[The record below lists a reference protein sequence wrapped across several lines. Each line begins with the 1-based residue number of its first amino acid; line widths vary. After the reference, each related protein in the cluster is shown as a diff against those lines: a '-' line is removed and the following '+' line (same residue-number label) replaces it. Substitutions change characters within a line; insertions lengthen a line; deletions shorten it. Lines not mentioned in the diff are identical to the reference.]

1 MTAGAQ
7 YSLPVYRKLKFG
19 LMNTT
24 RINGSYSWTDFRL
37 SANIQPVKVF
47 SAGVNI
53 AAGTFGVHFGGIINV
68 NVTGFNLFVSTDCM
82 PGKLAKQYAPL
93 NSNANLNL
101 GINFPF

>member
-7 YSLPVYRKLKFG
+7 YSLPVYRRLKFG

-24 RINGSYSWTDFRL
+24 RINGDFSWTEFRL
-37 SANIQPVKVF
+37 SADVQPVKCF

-53 AAGTFGVHFGGIINV
+53 AEGTFGFKFGGIINIKAP
-68 NVTGFNLFVSTDCM
+68 GFNLFVATDCI

-93 NSNANLNL
+93 NSNLNVNFGL
-101 GINFPF
+101 NFPF